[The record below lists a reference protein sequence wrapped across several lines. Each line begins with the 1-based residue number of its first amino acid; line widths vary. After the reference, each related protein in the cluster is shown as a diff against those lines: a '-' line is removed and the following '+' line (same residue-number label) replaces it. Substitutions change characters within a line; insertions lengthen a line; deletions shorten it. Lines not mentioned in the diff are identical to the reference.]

1 MEMSVL
7 IVFQLGML
15 IGTLIYVG
23 RMLDTITEKLDRIIG
38 DKSIAKKEEWSKAEP
53 ATAA

>member
-1 MEMSVL
+1 METSVL

-23 RMLDTITEKLDRIIG
+23 RMLDVITARLDQII
-38 DKSIAKKEEWSKAEP
+38 DEKSIVKKEEWSKAEP
-53 ATAA
+53 VNAV